1 MNSRLAHLLLG
12 LYPRPWRERYGA
24 EFEAL
29 LQTGR
34 SDFRTSAN
42 VVWSALHERIFPT
55 AGIKIEPRRF
65 QSWCV
70 RAPWA
75 MFSLAPLFLLA
86 GAWFLALLILW
97 SGWKIFLPGAD
108 TPFVPIDDLRQ
119 FFYFNVGRS
128 LYFGA
133 PILVGWGIGL
143 IAIRQRSKAFWTSIG
158 LVLIALIGGTAQVHA
173 SRTAV
178 PGGLGHIRMDFA
190 LGNSVQDISHGL
202 LHAMLI
208 LSLTMLPWVIWR
220 LQKALSLSA

>member
-1 MNSRLAHLLLG
+1 
-12 LYPRPWRERYGA
+12 
-24 EFEAL
+24 
-29 LQTGR
+29 
-34 SDFRTSAN
+34 
-42 VVWSALHERIFPT
+42 
-55 AGIKIEPRRF
+55 
-65 QSWCV
+65 
-70 RAPWA
+70 
-75 MFSLAPLFLLA
+75 
-86 GAWFLALLILW
+86 
-97 SGWKIFLPGAD
+97 
-108 TPFVPIDDLRQ
+108 LRQ

>member
-1 MNSRLAHLLLG
+1 MNRALARLLIY
-12 LYPRPWRERYGA
+12 LYPRDWRERYGA

-34 SDFRTSAN
+34 GGLRTLAN
-42 VVWSALHERIFPT
+42 VVWSALHERVFPT
-55 AGIKIEPRRF
+55 VGSKIVQRWF

-75 MFSLAPLFLLA
+75 MFALAPLLLLA

-108 TPFVPIDDLRQ
+108 TPFVRLVDLRQ
-119 FFYFNVGRS
+119 IFYFNAGRS

-143 IAIRQRSKAFWTSIG
+143 IAIRQRSKTFWPSVG

-173 SRTAV
+173 SRTTVA
-178 PGGLGHIRMDFA
+178 GGLGHISMDFT
-190 LGNSVQDISHGL
+190 LGHSVQDISHCL
-202 LHAMLI
+202 LHALLI
-208 LSLTMLPWVIWR
+208 LSFTVLPWVIWR
-220 LQKALSLSA
+220 SQKALFLSD